1 MNDLKSMLKNLRTV
15 KQFQSLSDENLR
27 EIISSGQ
34 VKNIEAGEFIF
45 LQDESCAGMF
55 VLIQGRVNL
64 CKLGPQGQQ
73 NILAT
78 IKPVIMFNE
87 VAVLDHGPNPVTA
100 IATKKSIVWRIQ
112 CKNFQ
117 NLLKQLPE
125 IGLSLLRVM
134 AARNRR
140 LIEHYEDLSYRN
152 VDSRVAKLLLDMSD
166 NGSKIIVRRD
176 HSIEEMASLIATVAP
191 VISRSINIFK
201 LQGLIST
208 SRTTIV
214 IEKPKELAGI
224 ARINF
229 NFLD

>member
-15 KQFQSLSDENLR
+15 KQFQSLSDENLL

-45 LQDESCAGMF
+45 LQDKSCAGMF
-55 VLIQGRVNL
+55 VLIQGKVNL

-78 IKPVIMFNE
+78 IDPVIMFNE
-87 VAVLDHGPNPVTA
+87 VPVLDHGPNPLTA
-100 IATKKSIVWRIQ
+100 IATQKSMVWQIQ
-112 CKNFQ
+112 CDAFQ
-117 NLLKQLPE
+117 FLLKRFPE
-125 IGLSLLRVM
+125 IGLSLLRVL

-152 VDSRVAKLLLDMSD
+152 VKSRLAKLLLDLSC
-166 NGSKIIVRRD
+166 NGTKVIIRRE
-176 HSIEEMASLIATVAP
+176 HPIEEMASLIATVAP
-191 VISRSINIFK
+191 VISRAINSFK
-201 LQGLIST
+201 LRGLIIP
-208 SRTTIV
+208 SRSTIV
-214 IEKPKELAGI
+214 IEKPNELAGI
-224 ARINF
+224 TRLDF